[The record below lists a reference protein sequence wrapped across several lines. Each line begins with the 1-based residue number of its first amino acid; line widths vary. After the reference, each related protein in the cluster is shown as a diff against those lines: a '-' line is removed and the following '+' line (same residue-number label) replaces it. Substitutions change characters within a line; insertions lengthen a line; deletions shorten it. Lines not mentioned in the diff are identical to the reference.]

1 MNIVSV
7 KENSNTFG
15 RVSYKIT
22 MSDGTVIHSVPKSNS
37 NLEYNLIKE
46 WIANGGV
53 VEPFETPSEIAL
65 REKNEA
71 NEAIKRELEELDK
84 LSIRDIR
91 EWIALQPNAP
101 QMLKE
106 REAQAVDARSRLQP

>member
-1 MNIVSV
+1 MQNYKGQEMEILKVKYNSSEGYIVNDTIIV
-7 KENSNTFG
+7 PNAKGN
-15 RVSYKIT
+15 RHYT
-22 MSDGTVIHSVPKSNS
+22 MVQ
-37 NLEYNLIKE
+37 E

-53 VEPFETPSEIAL
+53 VDPFETPSEIAL

-71 NEAIKRELEELDK
+71 NEAIKRELDELDK

-91 EWIALQPNAP
+91 AWIALQPDAP
-101 QMLKE
+101 QMLKD